1 MEPKRTNIENGF
13 GQNINKSYDILGV
26 SLAAPESVFYT
37 QITGKQGNWNKK
49 TQYLSQEMAF
59 DNGMPYLAQAYVYPN
74 GWLQTSMLLSEKE
87 GIIIKDPPDDGI
99 VQDEAELEKRFNN
112 AEGMVYY
119 FTTGDNTVE
128 YVDVYDDAENPTT
141 VTSTNPILVNAA
153 PAFSIDTDK
162 VDNKNNAGTV
172 QKLTRKA
179 ATAQETAKNIA
190 FGGVVNAEGGTNQGG
205 TSEAPVGKVHR
216 GFYLFSDSDSMEA
229 LRIPFPQI
237 GNPRVA
243 NIQLVYALFDD
254 YHLLSAFEAD
264 GSTPKTA
271 VKEPDATV
279 TDVQKVKKIFAE
291 KHLNFSQAT
300 DPLIGNDKVTGGVKF
315 GRSVGVHQSIYLTE
329 SSVQS
334 AQDVAGAFRA
344 WGEVF
349 INTMEVIVPGTT
361 RPFALLPKA
370 EGWPAEIPLTTD
382 GISTVLHNCEV
393 KIEAVKVG
401 SYSGV
406 RSDIIHITVDGFPQ
420 DMPLEK
426 TSIHFLPE
434 IGVVTA
440 NSSSSSDRSGF
451 YALSKAGAGKGYNM
465 ELSKWTDPENPI
477 TAPLG
482 YGGVQRATFDKDKQN
497 DACLIIERTSSK
509 IVIECSHVRKSFGG
523 VRIPR
528 YYRIKFGILVTDQ

>member
-1 MEPKRTNIENGF
+1 M
-13 GQNINKSYDILGV
+13 
-26 SLAAPESVFYT
+26 
-37 QITGKQGNWNKK
+37 
-49 TQYLSQEMAF
+49 
-59 DNGMPYLAQAYVYPN
+59 QA
-74 GWLQTSMLLSEKE
+74 
-87 GIIIKDPPDDGI
+87 
-99 VQDEAELEKRFNN
+99 
-112 AEGMVYY
+112 
-119 FTTGDNTVE
+119 
-128 YVDVYDDAENPTT
+128 
-141 VTSTNPILVNAA
+141 
-153 PAFSIDTDK
+153 
-162 VDNKNNAGTV
+162 
-172 QKLTRKA
+172 LTRSDG
-179 ATAQETAKNIA
+179 KNIA

-205 TSEAPVGKVHR
+205 TSDTPVGNVHR

-264 GSTPKTA
+264 GSTPKTTEKPGTPKKS
-271 VKEPDATV
+271 VKN
-279 TDVQKVKKIFAE
+279 IFAE
-291 KHLNFSQAT
+291 KHLNFSQAS
-300 DPLIGNDKVTGGVKF
+300 DPLVRNEAIKDGVTFGIGEKAPGVP
-315 GRSVGVHQSIYLTE
+315 QSIYLTE

-334 AQDVAGAFRA
+334 AQDVAGGFRA
-344 WGEVF
+344 WGEVL
-349 INTMEVIVPGTT
+349 INTMKVVVPGTT
-361 RPFALLPKA
+361 RPFALLPKGK
-370 EGWPAEIPLTTD
+370 ENWPAEIPLTTE

-401 SYSGV
+401 SYGGV
-406 RSDIIHITVDGFPQ
+406 RSDIIHITVKGFPQ

-440 NSSSSSDRSGF
+440 HSSKSADRSGF
-451 YALSKAGAGKGYNM
+451 YALSKEGAGDGYDM
-465 ELSKWTDPENPI
+465 ELAKWTDPENPI

-482 YGGVQRATFDKDKQN
+482 YRGTKERSFYRDKQN

-509 IVIECSHVRKSFGG
+509 IVIECSHVRSSYGG